1 MKKVR
6 SLVAVIAVAM
16 TVASAS
22 LAVAQP
28 LEESESPHTALL
40 ALPSEMQELDM
51 PVELI
56 QNQERVL
63 ARLTPDEV
71 ALQEELRENA
81 SEFTAPTNIVDLR
94 APSGSVI
101 TPYTYSAPC
110 TSSLYK
116 VYSQTQGSK
125 CYRGTG
131 TYILPTP
138 AGLTDYVR
146 PGQTHGRVMYFQAGP
161 NATYWSVWRGPSA
174 SEYWFG
180 AEAQI
185 TVYRVQIDACYTAVA
200 C

>member
-6 SLVAVIAVAM
+6 SLVAALAVSM

-28 LEESESPHTALL
+28 IKDSESPHTALL
-40 ALPSEMQELDM
+40 ALPSEMRELDM

-63 ARLTPDEV
+63 ARLSTDEV
-71 ALQEELRENA
+71 ALQEELREES
-81 SEFTAPTNIVDLR
+81 SEFTAPTNIIDLR
-94 APSGSVI
+94 APSGPII
-101 TPYTYSAPC
+101 TPYSYSAPC
-110 TSSLYK
+110 TANRYLVS
-116 VYSQTQGSK
+116 SQTQGSK

-131 TYILPTP
+131 TYILPDP
-138 AGLTDYVR
+138 AALANYLR
-146 PGQTHGRVMYFQAGP
+146 PGQTHGRVMYFSAGP
-161 NATYWSVWRGPSA
+161 NATYWSVWRGPTA

-180 AEAQI
+180 PESQI
-185 TVYRVQIDACYTAVA
+185 TVYRVQIDACYTSTS